1 MAGESNLDLSFGE
14 ASRLEREVEAAV
26 RLRPSS
32 RGRERVVGRASSE
45 SKASWEGSFGA
56 LGDDFSELARAFLG
70 AAETGLVSL
79 KKRATSVSVS
89 SL

>member
-32 RGRERVVGRASSE
+32 RGRERVVARASSE
-45 SKASWEGSFGA
+45 SKASLEGSFGA

-70 AAETGLVSL
+70 EAETGLVSL

>member
-32 RGRERVVGRASSE
+32 RGRERVVGWASSE
-45 SKASWEGSFGA
+45 SKASLEGSFGA

-70 AAETGLVSL
+70 EAETGLVSL